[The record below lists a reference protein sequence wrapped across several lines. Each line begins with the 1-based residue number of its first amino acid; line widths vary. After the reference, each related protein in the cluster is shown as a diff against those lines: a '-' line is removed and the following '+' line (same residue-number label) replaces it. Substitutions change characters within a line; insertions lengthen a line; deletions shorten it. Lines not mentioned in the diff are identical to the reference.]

1 VIRTSFRRAL
11 VGALLL
17 MGLGGPSPGAVG
29 SCGGE
34 ISTADPVQFCANR
47 RIAECSRALA
57 RGDALPPA
65 PAPCVDDPAT
75 SYNESE
81 PAVCNWV
88 FCIEQV
94 PNRCSMANFAGCNPP
109 PTQAIADDCIAA
121 LTSVERLPQPTAE
134 IAECNIDVICPS
146 GAALSEAL
154 TEDGVAAEDSAS
166 SSEEVP

>member
-1 VIRTSFRRAL
+1 VIRTSIRRAF

-17 MGLGGPSPGAVG
+17 LALGGPSPGAVG

-47 RIAECSRALA
+47 RVAECSRALA

-65 PAPCVDDPAT
+65 PTPCVDDPAT
-75 SYNESE
+75 AYNESE
-81 PAVCNWV
+81 PPVCNWV
-88 FCIEQV
+88 FCVQQV
-94 PNRCSMANFAGCNPP
+94 PNRCSMASWAGCNPP
-109 PTQAIADDCIAA
+109 PTQAIADDCLAA

-134 IAECNIDVICPS
+134 IAECNLDVICPS
-146 GAALSEAL
+146 GAALLESL
-154 TEDGVAAEDSAS
+154 TEEGAAIDDSVA